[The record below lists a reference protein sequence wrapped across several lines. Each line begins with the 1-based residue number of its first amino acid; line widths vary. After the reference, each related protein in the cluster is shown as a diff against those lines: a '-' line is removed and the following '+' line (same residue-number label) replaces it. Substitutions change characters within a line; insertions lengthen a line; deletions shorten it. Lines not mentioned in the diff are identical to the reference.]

1 MSDLHLNV
9 LNVLAP
15 TIITAQKLH
24 KLSSDLLAYTKEI
37 LNSIIIRV
45 V

>member
-9 LNVLAP
+9 LNVLTPA
-15 TIITAQKLH
+15 IITAQKLH

-37 LNSIIIRV
+37 LNSIVIRAA
-45 V
+45 